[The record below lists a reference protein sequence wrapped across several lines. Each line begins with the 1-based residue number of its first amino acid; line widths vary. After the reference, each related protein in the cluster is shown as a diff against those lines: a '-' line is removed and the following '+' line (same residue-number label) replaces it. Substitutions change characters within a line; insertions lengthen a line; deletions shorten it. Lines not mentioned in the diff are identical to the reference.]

1 MQDNLQIDELNRI
14 IANSNSGIYIIQ
26 GGQIVFHNPFF
37 SALTGFTSK
46 ELNEID
52 FFEIVHQKDRKLI
65 KLLFA
70 DEYKEIKTKPSRS
83 FTFRINHK
91 DGRLLWLKSNVSLIE
106 WQGKPAL
113 LDSCFD
119 ITQQKE
125 FEQIHIEEEQNFK
138 FLVNG
143 FEDMV
148 LILSKVGTIIQTNR
162 ATFESLKIKEQD
174 LILKNFLGLLL
185 PSDKEKVKKALVMA
199 YSGKRMILNLD
210 LLTKPNK
217 LLPVEA
223 RFFGGMWSQK
233 QVVFVTCQNISER
246 IEAERALRLSEEKF
260 SKAFESSSVMM
271 SISTFKEGL
280 FLDVNETF
288 LKVTGLLREEVIGV
302 KSSNL
307 NLFNEFHRR
316 DELKKHI
323 LKGEKIRDLE
333 TIIYNK
339 SGQALTCLF
348 SAEIISIQQK
358 PCLLIV
364 MNDITARKRAEER
377 VQQSEH
383 RFRQLSELLPEMV
396 FEANDKGFVTFANN
410 YLLNLF
416 GFNEAKINKQFTI
429 LDLFSTDSQQVVR
442 DYLQNSYARPELQSV
457 ELQAQCSKGTT
468 FPALTHIIAVQRD
481 GNTIDRYMGIMVDIT
496 DRKEQE
502 KELIR
507 AKEIAE
513 EASKAK
519 EQFLS
524 VMSHEIRTPMNAIIG
539 TTNLLFQE
547 KPLDHQLGYLKALKF
562 SAENLLV
569 LLNDILDF
577 SKIEAGKFQ
586 IHNTS
591 FNLYDIAGGV
601 FSTFESVAKQKN
613 IKLELHY
620 DPAIPKLLIGDP
632 IRLNQILS
640 NLLSN
645 SIKFT
650 EKGNVSLIMKKIFEN
665 KTHSTIHF
673 TVIDSGIGI
682 PKDKI
687 EEIFREFS
695 QVYSKKN
702 HRYSGTGLGL
712 TISKR
717 LVELMGGKLELN
729 TTLGLGSEFFF
740 CIKFKKTS
748 KKAELI
754 LKPRIEKQ
762 VASIKGYHIL
772 VAEDNEINAM
782 IALKFLKSW
791 GANAELAENG
801 LQAVEMVK
809 ASSYD
814 IILMDLEM
822 PVMNGYEATK
832 AIRGLSDSIKSA
844 IPIVALTA
852 SAMIDVRSRITQ
864 TGMDGFILKP
874 FKPSDLLEKIFFFA
888 NKKQ

>member
-1 MQDNLQIDELNRI
+1 MLDNLEFDRLNSI
-14 IANSNSGIYIIQ
+14 IANSNSGIYIVQ
-26 GGQIVFHNPFF
+26 GGKIVFHNPFF
-37 SALTGFTSK
+37 CALTGFTSQ
-46 ELNEID
+46 ELQGFD
-52 FFEIVHQKDRKLI
+52 FLDIVHPKDKKLI

-70 DEYKEIKTKPSRS
+70 DEYKEIKSKPSRS

-91 DGRLLWLKSNVSLIE
+91 DGNLRWFKSNVSLIE
-106 WQGKPAL
+106 WEGKPAL

-119 ITQQKE
+119 ITQQKDV
-125 FEQIHIEEEQNFK
+125 EQSHIDEEQNFK

-162 ATFESLKIKEQD
+162 ATYEGLKVKEQD
-174 LILKNFLGLLL
+174 LILKNFSGLLI
-185 PSDKEKVKKALVMA
+185 PSDRERVKKALAMA
-199 YSGKRMILNLD
+199 YTGKRMILTLNFVSN
-210 LLTKPNK
+210 TNK
-217 LLPVEA
+217 TFPVEA
-223 RFFGGMWSQK
+223 RFFGGLWSHK
-233 QVVFVTCQNISER
+233 QVVFVTCQNITER

-271 SISTFKEGL
+271 SISTLKEGR

-288 LKVTGLLREEVIGV
+288 LKITGLMREEVIGV
-302 KSSNL
+302 RSNDL
-307 NLFNEFHRR
+307 KLFSEFHRR

-323 LKGEKIRDLE
+323 LSGAKVRDLE

-377 VQQSEH
+377 VQQSEL

-396 FEANDKGFVTFANN
+396 FEANDKGFITFANN
-410 YLLNLF
+410 YLLDLF
-416 GFNEAKINKQFTI
+416 GFNDATINKKLNI
-429 LDLFSTDSQQVVR
+429 LDLFTSDSQHTVKE
-442 DYLQNSYARPELQSV
+442 YLQNSYSRPELQSV
-457 ELQAQCSKGTT
+457 ELQARSSKGNS
-468 FPALTHIIAVQRD
+468 FPALTHIIAVQT
-481 GNTIDRYMGIMVDIT
+481 GKFIDRYMGIMVDISE
-496 DRKEQE
+496 RKTQE
-502 KELIR
+502 EELVKAKEL
-507 AKEIAE
+507 AE

-547 KPLDHQLGYLKALKF
+547 KPMEHQLGYLKALKF

-577 SKIEAGKFQ
+577 SKIEAGKFK

-591 FNLYDIAGGV
+591 FNLLEIAEGV
-601 FSTFESVAKQKN
+601 FSTFESIAKQKN
-613 IKLELHY
+613 IKLEMQS
-620 DPAIPKLLIGDP
+620 DTAIPKLLIGDP

-650 EKGNVSLIMKKIFEN
+650 EKGSVSLSIKKIFES
-665 KTHSTIHF
+665 KTHTSIHF
-673 TVIDSGIGI
+673 AVRDSGIGI

-687 EEIFREFS
+687 EDIFREFS

-740 CIKFKKTS
+740 CIKFKKTT
-748 KKAELI
+748 KKEVLNLTPKIAKQEVS
-754 LKPRIEKQ
+754 IEGFR
-762 VASIKGYHIL
+762 VL

-801 LQAVEMVK
+801 LQALEMVK
-809 ASSYD
+809 TNSYD
-814 IILMDLEM
+814 IVLMDLEM
-822 PVMNGYEATK
+822 PIMNGYEATK
-832 AIRGLSDSIKSA
+832 AIRELNDSKKRTL
-844 IPIVALTA
+844 PIVALTA